1 MIGVSVT
8 CAIFLCAY
16 GIGSGKGNPVESS
29 LLVSQNC
36 PSSQRKLLTKIPVF
50 IHCFMHLPDVGQSF
64 HLSCISEIEVG
75 IMLIVLYSFTD
86 YKPNNPIPEPAS
98 TKPEFPPFPP
108 LIMASYEQLASS
120 VAYLVPITITHF
132 FSFVIGVFTAVTPSV
147 IISLAYRLF
156 VFYASTRIIPAVR
169 ENGARGIEQS
179 PSMNDEEASSRFVS
193 FLSQYSPS
201 ILVGV
206 YTHLLMQH
214 FAMLESGV
222 LSIAGFKLPL
232 PMEGHLW
239 RWINMGTTSGFFKFP
254 SLYHTDINSDIIWSG
269 AHSWGCRW
277 RVITYESLENG
288 VNRLISQISM

>member
-1 MIGVSVT
+1 
-8 CAIFLCAY
+8 
-16 GIGSGKGNPVESS
+16 
-29 LLVSQNC
+29 
-36 PSSQRKLLTKIPVF
+36 
-50 IHCFMHLPDVGQSF
+50 
-64 HLSCISEIEVG
+64 
-75 IMLIVLYSFTD
+75 
-86 YKPNNPIPEPAS
+86 
-98 TKPEFPPFPP
+98 
-108 LIMASYEQLASS
+108 MASYEQLASS

-132 FSFVIGVFTAVTPSV
+132 FSFIIGVFTAVTPSV

-222 LSIAGFKLPL
+222 LSIAGLKLPL

-239 RWINMGTTSGFFKFP
+239 RWINIGTISRFFNLP
-254 SLYHTDINSDIIWSG
+254 SLYHTHIRSDIIWSG
-269 AHSWGCRW
+269 ACSWGRRW
-277 RVITYESLENG
+277 RVITYESLENR
-288 VNRLISQISM
+288 VNCLISQISLW

>member
-1 MIGVSVT
+1 MHLSDVCQSFRLSCSTGIGVR
-8 CAIFLCAY
+8 I
-16 GIGSGKGNPVESS
+16 I
-29 LLVSQNC
+29 
-36 PSSQRKLLTKIPVF
+36 
-50 IHCFMHLPDVGQSF
+50 
-64 HLSCISEIEVG
+64 
-75 IMLIVLYSFTD
+75 LIAFYSFTD
-86 YKPNNPIPEPAS
+86 YKPNRPTPEPAP

-222 LSIAGFKLPL
+222 LSIVGLKLPL

-239 RWINMGTTSGFFKFP
+239 KWINIGTTSGFFKPP
-254 SLYHTDINSDIIWSG
+254 SLCHADVNSDIIWSG
-269 AHSWGCRW
+269 THSWGRRW
-277 RVITYESLENG
+277 RVITYKSLENR
-288 VNRLISQISM
+288 VNHSIPQISM